1 MDSSAVDL
9 NQFFAETYRH
19 SSSEVQTALSADSR
33 TFKNHLILTLVR
45 STAGVVPWIELS
57 TYSQEE
63 LSASW
68 TAPPDSKP
76 L

>member
-9 NQFFAETYRH
+9 NQIFAEAYRQ
-19 SSSEVQTALSADSR
+19 SSGGVQTALSADSR
-33 TFKNHLILTLVR
+33 TFKNHLILTLVNT
-45 STAGVVPWIELS
+45 TAGVWPWFELF
-57 TYSQEE
+57 TYSHKE